1 VRRPTRL
8 YLIAL
13 AVAVG
18 LLATAALATPAQKM
32 GGTLRLNILFDV
44 DSLDPAIGY
53 QAVTWMLEFATCAKL
68 YSYPDK
74 PAPEGTVTI
83 REVATGLPKVSA
95 DGKTQ
100 TIWLRRT
107 FRFQTGQAVT
117 AANFVAAFNRD
128 ANPKLQSPATSYL
141 HEIIGA
147 DAVIQGKAQTI
158 SGVKALGPYTIQI
171 RTTRPLPDLVARLTM
186 PFFCPIAVDTPPE
199 EIDDPLGSGP
209 TTSPPTSRIARLF
222 SSATASIG
230 ARDRRTSIG
239 S

>member
-83 REVATGLPKVSA
+83 PEVATGLPKVSA

-100 TIWLRRT
+100 TIRLRRT

-128 ANPKLQSPATSYL
+128 ANPQA
-141 HEIIGA
+141 
-147 DAVIQGKAQTI
+147 AVTGDQ
-158 SGVKALGPYTIQI
+158 
-171 RTTRPLPDLVARLTM
+171 LP
-186 PFFCPIAVDTPPE
+186 
-199 EIDDPLGSGP
+199 
-209 TTSPPTSRIARLF
+209 
-222 SSATASIG
+222 
-230 ARDRRTSIG
+230 ARDHRRRRG
-239 S
+239 HPG